1 MTLNFTGAK
10 PNTKCFS
17 KSQVVLTDSFKP
29 SHVKCKFSLSFNL
42 QISDSYTCVCAHT
55 LTLFINLYFN
65 IPAVLLELLILIEQS
80 GTLRSK
86 TSAVQE
92 NLTLIL
98 VFIYI
103 TYTKKKPYNKVSQL
117 SAAVLVFKGLA
128 TSRQTKEF
136 ALVLTALFLKP
147 KDLTDFSSSSN
158 KSTSHH
164 LTNKTTGKGKKEKN
178 KQRQKRLPEAGC
190 FCIDF

>member
-55 LTLFINLYFN
+55 LTLFINSYFN
-65 IPAVLLELLILIEQS
+65 IPAVLPELLILIEQS

-117 SAAVLVFKGLA
+117 SAAVLVFKRTCHLLA
-128 TSRQTKEF
+128 DKRICSGANSLIPEAKRPHR
-136 ALVLTALFLKP
+136 FLLISQQKYI
-147 KDLTDFSSSSN
+147 SSFN
-158 KSTSHH
+158 QQDHWERK
-164 LTNKTTGKGKKEKN
+164 KGKN
-178 KQRQKRLPEAGC
+178 KQRQKRATRSRLLLH
-190 FCIDF
+190 

>member
-1 MTLNFTGAK
+1 M
-10 PNTKCFS
+10 
-17 KSQVVLTDSFKP
+17 
-29 SHVKCKFSLSFNL
+29 
-42 QISDSYTCVCAHT
+42 CAHT

-65 IPAVLLELLILIEQS
+65 IPAVLPELLILIEQS
-80 GTLRSK
+80 GTLTSK
-86 TSAVQE
+86 TSAEQE

-128 TSRQTKEF
+128 TPRQTKEF

-147 KDLTDFSSSSN
+147 KDLTDFSSSPN

-164 LTNKTTGKGKKEKN
+164 LTNKTTGKGKKETTKTKKGYQ
-178 KQRQKRLPEAGC
+178 KQAASSLISK
-190 FCIDF
+190 IV